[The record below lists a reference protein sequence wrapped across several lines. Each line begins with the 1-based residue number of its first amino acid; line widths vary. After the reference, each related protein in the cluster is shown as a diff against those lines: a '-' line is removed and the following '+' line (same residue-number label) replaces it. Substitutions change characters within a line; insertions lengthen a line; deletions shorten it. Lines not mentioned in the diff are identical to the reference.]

1 MQITNEQIEK
11 IRTLTEE
18 NDNLT
23 DEISEI
29 VKFVK
34 SNNKEHLHKVTR
46 NGQEQEVQEQFLWA
60 EIDHLGIHCEAG
72 QVLEVKYP
80 ELFEKAKRQEVILNE
95 MIGIVGFD
103 FRRMTLLNTIDL
115 ILSLKDI
122 K

>member
-1 MQITNEQIEK
+1 MQITKEQVEQ

-29 VKFVK
+29 LKFIK
-34 SNNKEHLHKVTR
+34 QNNKEALHKINR
-46 NGQEQEVQEQFLWA
+46 GGQEQEVQEQFLWA

-72 QVLEVKYP
+72 QLLEVKYP
-80 ELFEKAKRQEVILNE
+80 ELFTKAKRQEVILNE

-103 FRRMTLLNTIDL
+103 FRRMTLINTIDL